1 MLRDERGSASVQ
13 LVMILPVMLSLVWA
27 AVGAAM
33 FFYGRTTAIAAAQA
47 GATAGAAEHGTDAQC
62 RAAAADMVARVGD
75 ALQQV
80 TIICRR
86 TPTTVTVTIT
96 GATLSLLPGW
106 TPTLTQTA
114 TVPIERLTR

>member
-47 GATAGAAEHGTDAQC
+47 GATAGAAEDGTVAQC

-80 TIICRR
+80 TITCRR